1 MRVELLY
8 APGCTSYSKART
20 TLEMAIAD
28 ERLPIPIELIEE
40 AGQVGGSPTI
50 RIDGAEVNSPRHHF
64 EHLRDL
70 LAIRWKEIH
79 HSPLLG
85 V

>member
-8 APGCTSYSKART
+8 APGCTSFVKARK

-28 ERLPIPIELIEE
+28 ERLPIPIEMVEGS
-40 AGQVGGSPTI
+40 GQIRGSPTI
-50 RIDGAEVNSPRHHF
+50 RIDGNEVNAPRHHF

-70 LAIRWKEIH
+70 LAMRWREINH
-79 HSPLLG
+79 EPLTP
-85 V
+85 

>member
-8 APGCTSYSKART
+8 APGCTSLAKARK

-28 ERLPIPIELIEE
+28 ERLPIPIEVIEE
-40 AGQVGGSPTI
+40 DGQIGGSPTI
-50 RIDGAEVNSPRHHF
+50 RIDGDEIDSPRHHF

-70 LAIRWKEIH
+70 LAVRWHAITHE
-79 HSPLLG
+79 PLLS
-85 V
+85 

>member
-8 APGCTSYSKART
+8 APGCTSFVKARK

-40 AGQVGGSPTI
+40 HNQVEGAPTI
-50 RIDGAEVNSPRHHF
+50 RIDGHEVNSPRHHF
-64 EHLRDL
+64 EHLCDV
-70 LAIRWKEIH
+70 LAKRWRAIH
-79 HSPLLG
+79 REQLAS
-85 V
+85 